1 MRIHL
6 DLLATGVVALLVMG
20 SALMGCSSEGDES
33 SPSEPVFDFAA
44 DSLCTWF
51 TADDMN
57 EIVAAAQQRAG
68 TEYGFS
74 PFTSEDCEVESG
86 WSYEYPGGPYV
97 WFMLEPVESFFA
109 RVAGDPDAQVND
121 VNPAEFVGHGF
132 LDDEVSYQMNNAD
145 GGFGYESFD
154 WYLRVDGHQD
164 ETLYFKFA
172 IDGLPRSIGL
182 DTMTNLGLAM
192 VNEVLDRMNWINSDQ

>member
-1 MRIHL
+1 
-6 DLLATGVVALLVMG
+6 MG
-20 SALMGCSSEGDES
+20 GEG
-33 SPSEPVFDFAA
+33 EPVFDFAT

-51 TADDMN
+51 TPDDMN
-57 EIVAAAQQRAG
+57 EILAAAQQRAG
-68 TEYGFS
+68 TDHDFS
-74 PFTSEDCEVESG
+74 PFTSGDCEAESG
-86 WSYEYPGGPYV
+86 WGVPGRLSV

-109 RVAGDPDAQVND
+109 RVAGDPDAQVNNLTGGELVLD

-132 LDDEVSYQMNNAD
+132 LDDEVSYQMNNGD

-192 VNEVLDRMNWINSDQ
+192 VNEVLERMNWTSSTQ